1 MAITKYT
8 CVKTRSL
15 LWRSKATVAAIY
27 FGKQVVASKRFTR
40 KSDNELKR
48 SELYTEEFEGFG
60 FSGPSIIR
68 VGTESMQIT
77 MQRARPA
84 SPAYEFK
91 RGEKQNW

>member
-1 MAITKYT
+1 MSLKG
-8 CVKTRSL
+8 RS
-15 LWRSKATVAAIY
+15 
-27 FGKQVVASKRFTR
+27 
-40 KSDNELKR
+40 
-48 SELYTEEFEGFG
+48 LYTEEFEGFG

-68 VGTESMQIT
+68 VETESMQIT